1 MEHSVRFMLSEHD
14 KRLLETIAGQNGD
27 ASMSATLRLLI
38 RQEAAKRNICLD
50 DETVIDEQPKAEL
63 A

>member
-1 MEHSVRFMLSEHD
+1 MEQSVRFMLSEHD

-38 RQEAAKRNICLD
+38 RQEAAKRNIYLD
-50 DETVIDEQPKAEL
+50 DEPTEQPKAEEP